1 MPPSRLLLVT
11 ADDFGAG
18 PDTSRGILDLAA
30 RRAITSTVL
39 LVTSPHAPEAVG
51 LWRKAGGR
59 LELGW
64 HPCLTMDSPISPP
77 DTVLSLVGPDGRF
90 LPLSGFLKRLVR
102 GRIDAVDVEREFR
115 AQLTLFVDL
124 VGRPPATVNAHHHV
138 HIFGPVGAALRTVL
152 ADISPR
158 PFVRRVVEPWR
169 TLLRVPG
176 ARVKR
181 LALSRFGRRAAVKQA
196 ADGFPGADHLLG
208 VTDPPH
214 VRAADFFRRWLRAA
228 PGRVVE
234 LTCHPG
240 HLDGTLD
247 GRDGSFADGQLH
259 RRPRELDLLRDPAF
273 PAAVAEAGFQL
284 VTAAEL
290 SDHPLPARRAG

>member
-1 MPPSRLLLVT
+1 VPPTRSLLVT

-30 RRAITSTVL
+30 RRVVTSTVL

-64 HPCLTMDSPISPP
+64 HPCLTMDSPVSPP
-77 DTVLSLVGPDGRF
+77 ETVPSLVGEDGRF
-90 LPLSGFLKRLVR
+90 LPLGGFLKRLVR
-102 GRIDAVDVEREFR
+102 GRIVAAEVVRELS
-115 AQLTLFVDL
+115 AQLTRFVDL

-138 HIFGPVGAALRTVL
+138 HIFEPVGAALRTVL
-152 ADISPR
+152 ADIRPR
-158 PFVRRVVEPWR
+158 PFLRRVVEPWR
-169 TLLRVPG
+169 TLVRVPG
-176 ARVKR
+176 ARAKR
-181 LALSRFGRRAAVKQA
+181 LMLTRFGRRAAVKQA
-196 ADGFPGADHLLG
+196 ADGFPGADHLVG

-214 VRAADFFRRWLRAA
+214 VRAADFFRRWLAAA

-247 GRDGSFADGQLH
+247 GRDGSLADGQLH
-259 RRPRELDLLRDPAF
+259 RRPRELALLRDPGF
-273 PAAVAEAGFQL
+273 PAAVAEAGFRL

-290 SDHPLPARRAG
+290 GRQAEPERRAG

>member
-1 MPPSRLLLVT
+1 M
-11 ADDFGAG
+11 
-18 PDTSRGILDLAA
+18 LA
-30 RRAITSTVL
+30 
-39 LVTSPHAPEAVG
+39 E
-51 LWRKAGGR
+51 
-59 LELGW
+59 
-64 HPCLTMDSPISPP
+64 
-77 DTVLSLVGPDGRF
+77 
-90 LPLSGFLKRLVR
+90 
-102 GRIDAVDVEREFR
+102 
-115 AQLTLFVDL
+115 
-124 VGRPPATVNAHHHV
+124 
-138 HIFGPVGAALRTVL
+138 
-152 ADISPR
+152 ISPR

-214 VRAADFFRRWLRAA
+214 VRDGRFFARWLAAA

-240 HLDGTLD
+240 HLDGSLD

-259 RRPRELDLLRDPAF
+259 RRVRELELLRDPAF
-273 PAAVAEAGFQL
+273 RDAATAAGFTL
-284 VTAAEL
+284 VPAAEL
-290 SDHPLPARRAG
+290 TERDSTARLAG